1 MIVGIMNEKDDE
13 SLCFVLY
20 VCVYVSVYVRDLVSV
35 RLILFCILVLFCN
48 EKEFHGW
55 LSACKF
61 GCFFLLLFI
70 IKSFLQVIC

>member
-35 RLILFCILVLFCN
+35 RLILFCILCVVL
-48 EKEFHGW
+48 
-55 LSACKF
+55 
-61 GCFFLLLFI
+61 
-70 IKSFLQVIC
+70 